1 MVVELKAQL
10 TRRELYEKIWASS
23 LFQVAKEVR
32 LAAGTLRM
40 ICRDHAI
47 PVPPRGFNLKE
58 APKSQTPLPELSGR
72 NPNIIELFGQAE
84 SRRRLQHRKP
94 AVMPSIPEIVVSRDG
109 RLSHRFTIRTR
120 RLLARAKPD
129 LAGILYSG
137 EGLGAHLK
145 VSRRT
150 LSRAL
155 RILDALFIALDREP
169 FRLKWPEGGDS
180 RLTVSVLD
188 DTFRFC
194 MSEIIQYTRHK
205 PTVAERRQQ
214 KHNWAFRPSKSNY
227 KLTGRLRLE
236 IDGVRG
242 RRRHHEW
249 SDRST
254 RPLEVSLREFLI
266 ALVGLAQDLNK
277 ERVGAGSWRARWDR
291 HQALEK
297 QLLARQSATV
307 HRNDLVAQA
316 IKDRESAREMRNFL
330 AVLKSA
336 LPKIEDAEERRHG
349 HELAKWIAC
358 QADTLDSVKRM
369 SRLISDFKTAR

>member
-1 MVVELKAQL
+1 
-10 TRRELYEKIWASS
+10 
-23 LFQVAKEVR
+23 
-32 LAAGTLRM
+32 
-40 ICRDHAI
+40 
-47 PVPPRGFNLKE
+47 
-58 APKSQTPLPELSGR
+58 
-72 NPNIIELFGQAE
+72 
-84 SRRRLQHRKP
+84 
-94 AVMPSIPEIVVSRDG
+94 
-109 RLSHRFTIRTR
+109 
-120 RLLARAKPD
+120 
-129 LAGILYSG
+129 
-137 EGLGAHLK
+137 